1 MAKRKGRRGGFSM
14 EEDRRF
20 IAMAMNGATSTEL
33 AAEFR
38 STVPTIAQGRTVWDS
53 ACRDQAE
60 GEEMNSNG
68 AT

>member
-14 EEDRRF
+14 KEDRRF

-38 STVPTIAQGRTVWDS
+38 STVPTIARK
-53 ACRDQAE
+53 AE
-60 GEEMNSNG
+60 RFGIRLVEIRLKARN
-68 AT
+68 